1 MPPQNPLTRI
11 EHVASDLGRLAAE
24 LGDYAGPDA
33 RKTLLYWQSE
43 LRSALDEIARSVDA
57 AQPPS

>member
-11 EHVASDLGRLAAE
+11 EHVARDLGRLAGE

-43 LRSALDEIARSVDA
+43 LRSALDEIARTVEA
-57 AQPPS
+57 PQPRS

>member
-11 EHVASDLGRLAAE
+11 EARGSRLGRLAAE

-33 RKTLLYWQSE
+33 RKTLLYV
-43 LRSALDEIARSVDA
+43 LC
-57 AQPPS
+57 